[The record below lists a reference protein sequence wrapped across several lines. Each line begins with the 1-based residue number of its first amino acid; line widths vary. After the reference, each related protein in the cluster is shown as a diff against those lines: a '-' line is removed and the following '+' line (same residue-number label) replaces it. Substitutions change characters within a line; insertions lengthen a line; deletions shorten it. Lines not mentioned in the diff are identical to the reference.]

1 MDVATFNRYRRT
13 GITKTTKALEALFRA
28 RPRAVVAALE
38 TAPFRGLPDR
48 FKGALRGLTGEE
60 LKHIRKWPDADKE
73 RVRVAVRKAIRT
85 NQTVRFR
92 WKMGEASKE
101 RTTIIRDGPRA
112 IKITFYSPWDYL
124 RVLGRGVCVD
134 RPTTR

>member
-1 MDVATFNRYRRT
+1 MDLATFNRYRRT
-13 GITKTTKALEALFRA
+13 GVTNTTKALEALFRA

-48 FKGALRGLTGEE
+48 FEGALRGLTREE

-85 NQTVRFR
+85 NQTVRFA
-92 WKMGEASKE
+92 WKLHEASEE
-101 RTTIIRDGPRA
+101 RTDVRPDGPGA
-112 IKITFYSPWDYL
+112 IEITFYSPWDNL
-124 RVLGRGVCVD
+124 RVLKSGDVD
-134 RPTTR
+134 VVANP